1 MTSLELLSPAKN
13 LECGIAAIDHGADA
27 VYIGATRFG
36 ARAAAGNSVEDIR
49 TLCDYAHQFD
59 AKVYVTINTLLYDD
73 ELEAAAQLCL
83 DVTAAGADAILVQDL
98 RLISKVQKVQEVQKV
113 QGENNS
119 SLFTLHSSLENVRFH
134 ASTQT
139 DNRTIEKVKELAQMG
154 FRRVVLAR
162 ELSIKEIAAIHEAV
176 PEVELEVFVHGALC
190 VSYSGRCYASE
201 YCFGR
206 SANRGECAQF
216 CRLPF
221 TLQDADGNIIEQ
233 NRHLLSLKDM
243 AQLDNLERLV
253 KAGAVSFKIE
263 GRLKDADYVKNITA
277 AYSEKLNSII
287 KANPG
292 LYRRASM
299 GRSTYTFKPDIHKS
313 FNRGFTTYFAD
324 GRVPHQAS
332 MLTPKSI
339 GEYVGKVKD
348 IRGNRIIVSSVLPFS
363 NGDGL
368 CFFNSQGNLI
378 GFRVNIAEGNRII
391 PFKMPAGIKQG
402 MVLYRNFD
410 QAFQKVLAKP
420 SGERKVLL
428 DMTLTI
434 KADELQLSIT
444 DEHGHQGLATLPYS
458 YQETHSEQEDNMRRQ
473 LTKLG
478 GTPFSVGNLQINY
491 EVEKPFVPSSQLTAL
506 RRDAIEGV
514 QGVQKVQGVS
524 SFKFQVSGK
533 DYSLTSNLS
542 PLTSNPSPLGE
553 SEGAPLMH
561 CRYCLRHE
569 MGYCTKLGKKAPW
582 REPLSLHLADGKSFT
597 LKFDCR
603 QCEMYVMR

>member
-1 MTSLELLSPAKN
+1 
-13 LECGIAAIDHGADA
+13 
-27 VYIGATRFG
+27 
-36 ARAAAGNSVEDIR
+36 
-49 TLCDYAHQFD
+49 
-59 AKVYVTINTLLYDD
+59 
-73 ELEAAAQLCL
+73 
-83 DVTAAGADAILVQDL
+83 
-98 RLISKVQKVQEVQKV
+98 
-113 QGENNS
+113 
-119 SLFTLHSSLENVRFH
+119 
-134 ASTQT
+134 
-139 DNRTIEKVKELAQMG
+139 
-154 FRRVVLAR
+154 
-162 ELSIKEIAAIHEAV
+162 
-176 PEVELEVFVHGALC
+176 
-190 VSYSGRCYASE
+190 
-201 YCFGR
+201 
-206 SANRGECAQF
+206 
-216 CRLPF
+216 
-221 TLQDADGNIIEQ
+221 
-233 NRHLLSLKDM
+233 
-243 AQLDNLERLV
+243 
-253 KAGAVSFKIE
+253 
-263 GRLKDADYVKNITA
+263 
-277 AYSEKLNSII
+277 
-287 KANPG
+287 
-292 LYRRASM
+292 M

-368 CFFNSQGNLI
+368 CFFNSQGNLV

-410 QAFQKVLAKP
+410 QAFQKILAKP

-434 KADELQLSIT
+434 KADELQLSVT
-444 DEHGHQGLATLPYS
+444 DEHGHQGQASLPYS

-478 GTPFSVGNLQINY
+478 GTPFSVGNLQIIY

-514 QGVQKVQGVS
+514 QGVQKVQGVQGVQGVQEVQGVQGVQEVLALRRCSGEQS
-524 SFKFQVSGK
+524 SEQGVQGVQNCTSYIVNGTSGA
-533 DYSLTSNLS
+533 SLHQ
-542 PLTSNPSPLGE
+542 E
-553 SEGAPLMH
+553 LMH